1 MTGPEFAFEVRP
13 RVLTA
18 YAESLHARAA
28 DLASVGEAVAAVR
41 VERDWFGRLPQ
52 SGFLADRYAAHHR
65 GLLAEVG
72 ELTGWL
78 AAATLGLAESA
89 ARYSAADRV
98 VAGAAGAVDA
108 ALGVGIGIP
117 GPGADMSEDAPEDA
131 PEDTRASDDVAGDG
145 ARG

>member
-65 GLLAEVG
+65 GMLAEVG

-98 VAGAAGAVDA
+98 VAGAAGAVET

-117 GPGADMSEDAPEDA
+117 GTGEDMPEDTPEDA
-131 PEDTRASDDVAGDG
+131 RASVDVPGDG